1 MMRFLLP
8 SALAVALMTGSVKAE
23 PYQESYSVLGAGFKS
38 CGAWTADRRGLL
50 ASQNMQWILGF
61 LSGVGWV
68 HLTGQNPLD
77 GLDAQAVWAWVDN
90 YCKANP
96 LRNIA
101 NAGEVFASE
110 HPHR

>member
-8 SALAVALMTGSVKAE
+8 AAFATALMAGSAKAE
-23 PYQESYSVLGAGFKS
+23 PYQEPYFVIGAGIKS
-38 CGAWTADRRGLL
+38 CGAWTADRNGPLGQQDR
-50 ASQNMQWILGF
+50 QWILGF

-90 YCKANP
+90 YCKAHP
-96 LRNIA
+96 LDKMA
-101 NAGEVFASE
+101 SAGEVFASE
-110 HPHR
+110 HPR